1 MAREAK
7 HRDKIVRA
15 TAELLRRRGFAATG
29 INEITELSGAPKG
42 SLYHYF
48 PGGKEEIAAE
58 AVRYAGERVRATITE
73 LVATH
78 KSPAE
83 TVRAYGILLGGWL
96 AQSGFVDGCPIST
109 ALLEAGPNERA
120 IVDAGRTAF
129 AAWVEAFALGL
140 VGAGASPDAA
150 ERAARAAV
158 MLLEGALIFA
168 RVERSDAAI
177 VTAVEE
183 AARLFDAAI
192 ARSDRAQQ

>member
-7 HRDKIVRA
+7 HRDKIIRA
-15 TAELLRRRGFAATG
+15 TAELLRRRGYAATG
-29 INEITELSGAPKG
+29 INEITELSGSPKG

-58 AVRYAGERVRATITE
+58 AVRYAGERVRATITD

-78 KSPAE
+78 ESPSEA
-83 TVRAYGILLGGWL
+83 VRAYGTLLGGWL
-96 AQSGFVDGCPIST
+96 SQSGFVDGCPIST
-109 ALLEAGPNERA
+109 ALLEAGPNEKA
-120 IVDAGRTAF
+120 IVEAGRVAF
-129 AAWVEAFALGL
+129 AAWVEAFAHGL
-140 VGAGASPDAA
+140 VGAGAPTVAA

-177 VTAVEE
+177 VAAVEE
-183 AARLFDAAI
+183 AARLFDEAI
-192 ARSDRAQQ
+192 ALGDRRH